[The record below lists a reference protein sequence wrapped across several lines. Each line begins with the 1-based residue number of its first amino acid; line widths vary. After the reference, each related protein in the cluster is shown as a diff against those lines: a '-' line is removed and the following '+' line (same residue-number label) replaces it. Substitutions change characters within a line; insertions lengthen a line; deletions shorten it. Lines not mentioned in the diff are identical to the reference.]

1 MSQVPGR
8 SKGDR
13 IATAIFWLVLGGLG
27 LVFGLGLLISGLE
40 REPLMAV
47 GGGVILVLTV
57 LGLRQG
63 WRIIRGR

>member
-13 IATAIFWLVLGGLG
+13 LATGIFWLVLGGLG
-27 LVFGLGLLISGLE
+27 LVFGLGLLISGIE
-40 REPLMAV
+40 REPWMAV
-47 GGGVILVLTV
+47 GGGVILVLTA

-63 WRIIRGR
+63 WRTIRGR